1 MNKATIQYDKT
12 MLALEIYN
20 RMYSTGWTLGLQK
33 LQNIAYNNLQEA
45 IKYNRN
51 LDPDRVLESIK
62 GYCDGRTSY
71 CLKDKREREAMKSL
85 LSEFIK

>member
-12 MLALEIYN
+12 MVALEIYN
-20 RMYSTGWTLGLQK
+20 RMYSTGLTLGLQK
-33 LQNIAYNNLQEA
+33 LQNIAYNNLVQA

-51 LDPDRVLESIK
+51 LDPDSVLQSIK

-71 CLKDKREREAMKSL
+71 CLKDKREREAMKSI

>member
-1 MNKATIQYDKT
+1 MNEATMQFEKT

-20 RMYSTGWTLGLQK
+20 KMYSTGLTLGLQK
-33 LQNIAYNNLQEA
+33 LQNIAYNNLQQA

-51 LDPDRVLESIK
+51 LDPERVLDSIK

-71 CLKDKREREAMKSL
+71 CLKDEKERNAMKSL
-85 LSEFIK
+85 LQEFKK